1 MLGTVAQYNATIAQ
15 AAAARQ
21 WPYVDP
27 NPLLKALAASPGAI
41 RPFPAFPPDPNSGA
55 APFGTALSR
64 DGVHPSTTTHLL
76 LAQVLRDS
84 INTRYQAAIPAITP
98 VP

>member
-21 WPYVDP
+21 WAYVDP
-27 NPLLKALAASPGAI
+27 NPLLKALAAAGAI

-64 DGVHPSTTTHLL
+64 DGVHPSTATHLL

-84 INTRYQAAIPAITP
+84 INAHYHAAIPAITP